1 MEDYVIKY
9 FWSALGL
16 LLCSAPIFVKLP
28 GASIGRGGGDRTG
41 GQFVPYYFDADDM
54 LTFGI
59 DFVRNRRMLLSS
71 SDAFGR
77 IMFSY
82 KEVIELAGYTSRV
95 TSLLDVIDDV
105 QKGKFKKTLVSSG
118 NIEENASVL
127 KGRGEI
133 LHDDDIEFDK
143 VPIVSPNGDI
153 LVKALS
159 FKISNGDHLLI
170 GKLND
175 RAFRPFRMLILRQLG
190 QMDVASPLCSVF

>member
-1 MEDYVIKY
+1 
-9 FWSALGL
+9 
-16 LLCSAPIFVKLP
+16 
-28 GASIGRGGGDRTG
+28 
-41 GQFVPYYFDADDM
+41 M
-54 LTFGI
+54 LTLDA

-118 NIEENASVL
+118 NIEENAAVL

-133 LHDDDIEFDK
+133 LYDDDIEFDK

-170 GKLND
+170 GKFIKRL
-175 RAFRPFRMLILRQLG
+175 RPY
-190 QMDVASPLCSVF
+190 V